1 MQTCNACGFDN
12 AEGHDFCG
20 SCGSRLGPSAP
31 GRCGECGNGV
41 GLRDKFCMY
50 CGAALPE
57 VGGRWDPAK
66 LAAAARGGGAEN
78 ATAPPSDPFGEPPT
92 EPRVGSATD
101 TVVPGDQ
108 VLDLAGDEVDEE
120 STGETPTAAM
130 RAPVRLKV
138 TAGRELD
145 EAFILPPDGGVV
157 GRNEDADVCL
167 EGDFYVD
174 DQHAHVGRDATGVY
188 IEDLESVNG
197 TFIRVKGRHHLR
209 SGDEVK
215 IGQSIFR
222 VEK

>member
-12 AEGHDFCG
+12 PEGHDFCG

-31 GRCGECGNGV
+31 GRCPECGNGV

-57 VGGRWDPAK
+57 VGGRWDPASM
-66 LAAAARGGGAEN
+66 AAAARGAQ
-78 ATAPPSDPFGEPPT
+78 TAPTDPPPPPGRDSQP
-92 EPRVGSATD
+92 PRRDSSTAD
-101 TVVPGDQ
+101 TIVPGDQ
-108 VLDLAGDEVDEE
+108 VLDVPDAEE
-120 STGETPTAAM
+120 EHEATGETPTAAM
-130 RAPVRLKV
+130 LAPVRLKV

-145 EAFILPPDGGVV
+145 EVFILPPDGGVI

-167 EGDFYVD
+167 DGDFYVD
-174 DQHAHVGRDATGVY
+174 DQHAHVGRDQKGVY
-188 IEDLESVNG
+188 VEDLESVNG
-197 TFIRVKGRHHLR
+197 TFVRVKDRKHLR

>member
-12 AEGHDFCG
+12 PEGHDFCG

-31 GRCGECGNGV
+31 GRCPECGNGV

-66 LAAAARGGGAEN
+66 LAAAARGSEADIP
-78 ATAPPSDPFGEPPT
+78 TTPPSARDSDPPT
-92 EPRVGSATD
+92 QPRTSTAEE

-108 VLDLAGDEVDEE
+108 ILDVSDPGDEGEA
-120 STGETPTAAM
+120 TGETPTAAM

-145 EAFILPPDGGVV
+145 ETYILPPDGGVV

-167 EGDFYVD
+167 AGDFYVD
-174 DQHAHVGRDATGVY
+174 DQHAHVGRDAKGVY
-188 IEDLESVNG
+188 VEDLESVNG
-197 TFIRVKGRHHLR
+197 TFVRVKDRKHLR

>member
-1 MQTCNACGFDN
+1 
-12 AEGHDFCG
+12 
-20 SCGSRLGPSAP
+20 
-31 GRCGECGNGV
+31 
-41 GLRDKFCMY
+41 MY

-66 LAAAARGGGAEN
+66 LAAAARGGGDD
-78 ATAPPSDPFGEPPT
+78 ATAAPAAPETDPPT
-92 EPRVGSATD
+92 EPRMAGGSETL
-101 TVVPGDQ
+101 VPADP
-108 VLDLAGDEVDEE
+108 VLEIPDEEDDLE

-145 EAFILPPDGGVV
+145 QTYILPPDGGVV

-167 EGDFYVD
+167 DGDFYVD
-174 DQHAHVGRDATGVY
+174 DQHAHIGRDGKGVY
-188 IEDLESVNG
+188 VEDMESVNG
-197 TFIRVKGRHHLR
+197 TFVRVKDRKHLR
-209 SGDEVK
+209 AGDELK

>member
-1 MQTCNACGFDN
+1 
-12 AEGHDFCG
+12 
-20 SCGSRLGPSAP
+20 
-31 GRCGECGNGV
+31 
-41 GLRDKFCMY
+41 MY

-66 LAAAARGGGAEN
+66 LAQAARGGEADTP
-78 ATAPPSDPFGEPPT
+78 TAPPSPRDGEGDPHT
-92 EPRVGSATD
+92 EPRVSSTSD

-108 VLDLAGDEVDEE
+108 VLEVSEPDDDLED
-120 STGETPTAAM
+120 TGETPTAAM

-138 TAGRELD
+138 IAGRELD
-145 EAFILPPDGGVV
+145 ETYILPPDGGVI

-174 DQHAHVGRDATGVY
+174 DQHAHLGRDGKGVY
-188 IEDLESVNG
+188 VEDLESVNG
-197 TFIRVKGRHHLR
+197 TFVRVKDRKHLR